1 MILILFLN
9 SLIHIQKLDKRL
21 NEVDGFRQTQTALG
35 IKSFLRESLNPF
47 TATLP
52 IAGPGSQIPFEFP
65 LFQMLASFSARLIP
79 NLDSAAR
86 LTGLISFLVTT
97 ILIYCL
103 AIRIWNFTVAVM
115 STLIFSFSS
124 FSLQWGSAS
133 LIEFSATALILGSI
147 LVLINFIDNQDNK
160 VLIFLFFIFFTLG
173 FMVKITSSVAWLSV
187 FLILILKNYKK
198 INNRSKIYLA
208 SSVLATTALTAFW
221 TNWADGVKIK
231 QEYWAP
237 ALTSSALR
245 SWNFGTLQM
254 RLELDEIYEKIS
266 KIADPVVGNS
276 SVLVALIIYS
286 FVRIKKDPILS
297 SLGLTILAGPVV
309 FFPLYGHLY
318 YSAALAPA
326 TALLASASLASF
338 IDKKII
344 LYFIAL
350 LIISSSYTNQLGKY
364 YLNHYFQ
371 RPGLHDVSEHILI
384 NTQPNEVV
392 MLRCNDDWS
401 SEYLYYADREGLML
415 RYKDIIPGE
424 SEWGTKYTYL
434 AFCNEGNIDLS
445 IVPDSV
451 YLEVE
456 SKLLYKIHRK

>member
-1 MILILFLN
+1 
-9 SLIHIQKLDKRL
+9 
-21 NEVDGFRQTQTALG
+21 
-35 IKSFLRESLNPF
+35 
-47 TATLP
+47 
-52 IAGPGSQIPFEFP
+52 
-65 LFQMLASFSARLIP
+65 
-79 NLDSAAR
+79 
-86 LTGLISFLVTT
+86 
-97 ILIYCL
+97 
-103 AIRIWNFTVAVM
+103 
-115 STLIFSFSS
+115 
-124 FSLQWGSAS
+124 
-133 LIEFSATALILGSI
+133 
-147 LVLINFIDNQDNK
+147 
-160 VLIFLFFIFFTLG
+160 
-173 FMVKITSSVAWLSV
+173 
-187 FLILILKNYKK
+187 
-198 INNRSKIYLA
+198 
-208 SSVLATTALTAFW
+208 
-221 TNWADGVKIK
+221 
-231 QEYWAP
+231 
-237 ALTSSALR
+237 
-245 SWNFGTLQM
+245 
-254 RLELDEIYEKIS
+254 
-266 KIADPVVGNS
+266 
-276 SVLVALIIYS
+276 
-286 FVRIKKDPILS
+286 VRIKKDPILS